1 LTFNKYLIAINYL
14 ARLVGVDFENDDS
27 LEIRKRRRYTQA
39 ERRALS
45 DQRMLDAAV
54 KLIARQGSSRTT
66 LAEIGDTA
74 GYTYGLV
81 TNRFGSKAGLVKAVT
96 RYLQS
101 RFARRTVPE
110 AGNLTGIQAIRFLI
124 DVYLD
129 KADSVGRRAL
139 LVLAGEA
146 IGPAPEIRS
155 DIARADE
162 GFRRSLQG
170 HIERG
175 IASGEIN
182 PGLDAGRQAAVLVAT
197 LRGIS
202 LQSLINPAAL
212 DLKAISRDLQANV
225 ETIFRRTPQFIDLHR
240 RGTQEE
246 NKCRQ

>member
-1 LTFNKYLIAINYL
+1 LIIINYL
-14 ARLVGVDFENDDS
+14 ARIDVVDAPNDS
-27 LEIRKRRRYTQA
+27 FEIRKRRRYTQA

-54 KLIARQGSSRTT
+54 KLIARQGSNRTT

-81 TNRFGSKAGLVKAVT
+81 TNRFGSKAALVKAVT
-96 RYLQS
+96 RYVQS
-101 RFARRTVPE
+101 RFARRAMAVTE
-110 AGNLTGIQAIRFLI
+110 NLSGIQAIKLLI
-124 DVYLD
+124 DSYLN
-129 KADSVGRRAL
+129 KVDSVGRRAL
-139 LVLAGEA
+139 LVLVGEA

-162 GFRRSLQG
+162 SFRRNLQG

-182 PGLDAGRQAAVLVAT
+182 PRLDAARQAAVLVAT

-212 DLKAISRDLQANV
+212 DLGAISRDLQANV
-225 ETIFRRTPQFIDLHR
+225 ETVFRRSRATTFEAPVQ
-240 RGTQEE
+240 
-246 NKCRQ
+246 